1 MGGPA
6 IWNDSETA
14 PPEPRVSQNSTEAT
28 VRRTGFVNRGKF
40 LKCGGRRYRDSRCDP
55 TRDTKAVAPSLGAS
69 YAGVRI

>member
-40 LKCGGRRYRDSRCDP
+40 LKCGSRR
-55 TRDTKAVAPSLGAS
+55 
-69 YAGVRI
+69 